1 MIGILNK
8 GSVIVPWRLP
18 VFPSKRSNDQNRKTV
33 VSCFYH
39 GGLQTTPVI
48 DGLECHCKD
57 PCETISAMECDKSFE
72 SCSFGRSSI
81 QRFPILQ
88 KTHPHLFLGVSWQS
102 LVSFVMG
109 AGMNIRTFRMI
120 IYIPRHANT
129 STYILGVKHLPFQ
142 QVFGCL
148 QAACFS
154 SSTWFPLFLVR
165 PLHPPPA
172 SQTKRSELAETLLF
186 WFFRFP

>member
-1 MIGILNK
+1 M
-8 GSVIVPWRLP
+8 
-18 VFPSKRSNDQNRKTV
+18 
-33 VSCFYH
+33 SCFYH

-129 STYILGVKHLPFQ
+129 FWFWGVSRYILGVKHLPFQ

-148 QAACFS
+148 GGMFFFFHLVS
-154 SSTWFPLFLVR
+154 SLPCPPTPSTPRQPNKKVGVGRNFVVLVLSL
-165 PLHPPPA
+165 PVNLP
-172 SQTKRSELAETLLF
+172 TKKNTTVLGCPRS
-186 WFFRFP
+186 